1 MLTVAVLGAVAVRRD
16 GVAVSVPAGL
26 TTELLVRLALDA
38 GHAVRAERLLDD
50 LWPADPAVRPNTLQ
64 AKVSQLRRAL
74 GDPTLLTGGA
84 AGYTLV
90 VDPVAVDALDAL
102 WLADAGAAE
111 LAAGD
116 PAAAARTCAFG
127 LALFAAE
134 VLPAAGTAAWVLPHR
149 ARLSDARLRLTEDGL
164 AARIALG
171 AAGQVTGELEE
182 LVGRHPLRERLWALL
197 ITALYRAGRQSDAL
211 AAYARVVRILATELG
226 ADPGPELQELHT
238 QVLRHDRGLDPVSAP
253 RGNVPAPGGPLV
265 GRAAELAGL
274 GEAITAQQLVTLV
287 GPAGVGKTRLAIEA
301 ARAARGRDG
310 AWLVRLDA
318 LRAPADVSSAVAAV
332 LPGFDGPA
340 GLRGSDVLLVLDNC
354 EHLVD
359 DVAAFVAAVRDAAP
373 SVHVLATSRRPLG
386 LDGESVRPL
395 APLPEADAV
404 ALFARRAGER
414 GATAV
419 DPADPAMAQLCR
431 ALDGLPLAIELAAA
445 RARVLS
451 VPEILERL
459 DDRFALLADES
470 TARPARMRSLSA
482 ALAWSY
488 DLLFPDDQRGLWAL
502 AQFPAGAPLTGLE
515 HVLPALGVP
524 AGAALDIV
532 TRLVDRSLVD
542 VDAGAGPTRYR
553 LLDSVRAFAAD
564 RAMDAG
570 TAAVVADAVRGWV
583 AALAA
588 TVEDGVRGHGQAQ
601 LVGRVA
607 AERATVDAVLE
618 RARVHDPAAGLRIAA
633 DLAWAWVLLDDPV
646 AAARLRAA
654 RTAPGAGGG
663 EPLVRALLA
672 EAWLEAMSGD
682 LSRSR
687 AALDTGTALADE
699 AGLGALADRNA
710 GFVLLQESRPADAIA
725 DLRRGRAVHAARGNT
740 WEEGACVLLSAFSY
754 IALGDIGA
762 GRAACEEAIGIL
774 APLGDAWGLLHAEA
788 ALGRVA
794 HAEGRF
800 ADAARHH
807 GQAARSAERLGFAG
821 SAAHHRTQLGAAQLR
836 AGDPAAVTTLE
847 EALRGA
853 DRAGDLRQLAMTRVA
868 LAEALLAVG
877 ERGRA
882 RTTVEAA
889 RRWYAASGAGD
900 GTRLADCL
908 LAAIRYRDGDPAAGR
923 ELVEVLAA
931 ARADG
936 DHPVV
941 TVAEAALAAPPP

>member
-1 MLTVAVLGAVAVRRD
+1 VLTVAVLGTVAARRD
-16 GVAVSVPAGL
+16 GVPVTVPAGL

-38 GHAVRAERLLDD
+38 GHPVRAERLLDD
-50 LWPADPAVRPNTLQ
+50 LWPDEPDVRPNTLQ

-74 GDPTLLTGGA
+74 GDPALLTGGA

-90 VDPVAVDALDAL
+90 ADPDAVDAVDALR
-102 WLADAGAAE
+102 LAEAGAAQ
-111 LAAGD
+111 LVVD
-116 PAAAARTCAFG
+116 PAAAARTCAAG
-127 LALFAAE
+127 LALFGTE
-134 VLPAAGTAAWVLPHR
+134 ILPAAGTAAWVLPHR
-149 ARLSDARLRLTEDGL
+149 ARLTEAWLRLTEDGL

-171 AAGQVTGELEE
+171 AAGEVTGELEE

-211 AAYARVVRILATELG
+211 AAYSRVTRILAAELG
-226 ADPGPELQELHT
+226 ADPGPELRELHAH
-238 QVLRHDRGLDPVSAP
+238 VLRHDHGLDPVAVA

-265 GRAAELAGL
+265 GRTAELAEL
-274 GEAITAQQLVTLV
+274 RAAIAGQSLVTLV
-287 GPAGVGKTRLAIEA
+287 GPAGVGKTRLAIQVA
-301 ARAARGRDG
+301 RSARATGG
-310 AWLVRLDA
+310 TWLVRLDA
-318 LRAPADVSSAVAAV
+318 VQPPADVSAAVGGV

-340 GLRGSDVLLVLDNC
+340 SMRGSDVLLVLDNC
-354 EHLVD
+354 EHVVE
-359 DVAAFVAAVRDAAP
+359 DVAAFVTALRDVAP

-414 GATAV
+414 GATSL
-419 DPADPAMAQLCR
+419 DPAEPAVAQLCR

-459 DDRFALLADES
+459 DDRFALLADDS
-470 TARPARMRSLSA
+470 TARPARMRSLAA

-502 AQFPAGAPLTGLE
+502 AQFPAGATLGALE

-524 AGAALDIV
+524 AAATLDIV
-532 TRLVDRSLVD
+532 TRLVDRSLAD
-542 VDAGAGPTRYR
+542 VDPGTAGTRYR
-553 LLDSVRAFAAD
+553 LLDSVRAYATD
-564 RAMDAG
+564 RATEAG
-570 TAAVVADAVRGWV
+570 VATTAADAVLGWV
-583 AALAA
+583 AALAR
-588 TVEDGVRGHGQAQ
+588 TVYGGVRGPGQAQ

-618 RARVHDPAAGLRIAA
+618 RAHDRDPAAGLRIAA
-633 DLAWAWVLLDDPV
+633 DLAWAWVLLDDAA

-654 RTAPGAGGG
+654 RTAPGAGDG
-663 EPLVRALLA
+663 EALVRALLA

-682 LSRSR
+682 LGR
-687 AALDTGTALADE
+687 ARTALDAATETGGGDTALT
-699 AGLGALADRNA
+699 DRHA
-710 GFVLLQESRPADAIA
+710 GFVLLQESRPDEA
-725 DLRRGRAVHAARGNT
+725 LHVLHRGRAAADDT
-740 WEEGACVLLSAFSY
+740 WEEGACVLLSAFVH
-754 IALGDIGA
+754 IALGDIAA

-774 APLGDAWGLLHAEA
+774 TPIGDAWGLLHAEA

-800 ADAARHH
+800 GDATRHH
-807 GQAARSAERLGFAG
+807 RHAAESAERLGFAG
-821 SAAHHRTQLGAAQLR
+821 SAAHHRTQLGAAQLQ
-836 AGDPAAVTTLE
+836 AGDPAAVATLQ
-847 EALRGA
+847 EALRDV

-868 LAEALLAVG
+868 LAQALLATG
-877 ERGRA
+877 AHDRA
-882 RTTVEAA
+882 RAQVDAA

-900 GTRLADCL
+900 GSRLADCL
-908 LAAIRYRDGDPAAGR
+908 HAAIRYGDGDPAAGQ
-923 ELVEVLAA
+923 ELAEILAT
-931 ARADG
+931 ARATG

-941 TVAEAALAAPPP
+941 TAAESALATGPGKS